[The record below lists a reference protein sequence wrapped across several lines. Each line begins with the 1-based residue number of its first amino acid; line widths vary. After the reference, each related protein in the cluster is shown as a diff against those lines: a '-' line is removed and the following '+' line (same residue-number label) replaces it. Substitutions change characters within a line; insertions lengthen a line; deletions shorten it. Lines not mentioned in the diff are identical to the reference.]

1 MVSVEILYG
10 LMEMEPTLLVDKADR
25 SAAVN
30 VALPAFP
37 ANDFKATLSFELVIN
52 TITES
57 AAYKAEPNGMLIPE
71 ALLTET
77 GKLL

>member
-37 ANDFKATLSFELVIN
+37 ANDFKASLSFELVIN
-52 TITES
+52 TITE
-57 AAYKAEPNGMLIPE
+57 
-71 ALLTET
+71 
-77 GKLL
+77 